1 VSLVSRCLLAAG
13 LLAGADP
20 SAPLVPGQPL
30 TGTFTA
36 GETHTSAV
44 TLEAGQFLR
53 LSVVQDGA
61 DVVVTVIAPDG
72 TRTRIDGA
80 DEPWW
85 PELASVLGEPAG
97 AYRLEIQAKKG
108 GPSPRYRIES
118 EPLPSE
124 GPPAAV
130 CPVLGFGPCPSG
142 PARPFRPP
150 GVWPCDRSRRMHK

>member
-30 TGTFTA
+30 TATFTA

-44 TLEAGQFLR
+44 TLAAGQFLR

-72 TRTRIDGA
+72 TARRAGDQEGEARAFFWRCIA
-80 DEPWW
+80 QQYLSREDE
-85 PELASVLGEPAG
+85 AS
-97 AYRLEIQAKKG
+97 G
-108 GPSPRYRIES
+108 GR
-118 EPLPSE
+118 
-124 GPPAAV
+124 AARR
-130 CPVLGFGPCPSG
+130 
-142 PARPFRPP
+142 PARPPARAALPRPLLLGRLP
-150 GVWPCDRSRRMHK
+150 AAGRVALTGRHGSLA